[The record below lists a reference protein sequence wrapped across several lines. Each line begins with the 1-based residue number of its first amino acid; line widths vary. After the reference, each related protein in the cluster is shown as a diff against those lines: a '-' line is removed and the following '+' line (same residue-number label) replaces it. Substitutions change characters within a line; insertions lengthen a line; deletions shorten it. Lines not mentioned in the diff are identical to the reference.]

1 MDKKFLHKVLDQLV
15 SETTI
20 DHDGEKGKFPFIR
33 QQASYPAYSLSLLRS
48 PNFTFSS
55 TFILALIKQCIEVY
69 GLNMEEVEYVCDE
82 YKEIIIDEINN
93 G

>member
-1 MDKKFLHKVLDQLV
+1 MDKRFLDKVIDQIV
-15 SETTI
+15 SETKI
-20 DHDGEKGKFPFIR
+20 DYRMGKVQFPFIR

>member
-1 MDKKFLHKVLDQLV
+1 MDKKFLDKVVDQIV
-15 SETTI
+15 SETRI
-20 DHDGEKGKFPFIR
+20 DHEWGEIQFPFIR
-33 QQASYPAYSLSLLRS
+33 QQASYPAYSLLLLRS

>member
-1 MDKKFLHKVLDQLV
+1 MDKKFLNKVLDQLV
-15 SETTI
+15 SETRI
-20 DHDGEKGKFPFIR
+20 DYRMGKVQFPFIR
-33 QQASYPAYSLSLLRS
+33 QQASYPSYSLSLLRS

-82 YKEIIIDEINN
+82 YKKIIKDKID